1 MPNEENKIRGVI
13 ERISGPLIVA
23 KGMLGSSMYDVVHI
37 GDIGLVG
44 EIVELKDDT
53 ASIQAYEETS
63 GLMPGEPV
71 VCLGEPLSVELGP
84 GIIEQFYDGIQRPLE
99 LIEQAAKSH
108 FISRGINVPA
118 INRTKKWKFEPRV
131 KAGDTVEEGD
141 VLGIVQETVVVE
153 HRILVPIGVKGT
165 VKSVSG
171 GEHTVE
177 EIIAVIEGNG
187 AKHEVK
193 MLQRWPVRKP
203 RPVAKRLPPNVP
215 MSTGQRIVDAF
226 FPIALGGTAC
236 VPGPFGSGK
245 TVIQH
250 QFAKWA
256 QAQIVVY
263 VGCGERGNEMTDVL
277 LEFPELDDPQTGHPL
292 MKRTTLIANTSNMPV
307 AAREA
312 SIYTAITLAEY
323 YRDMGYSVALM
334 ADSTSRWAEALREM
348 SGRLEEMPGE
358 EGYPAYLGTRLAS
371 FYERAGR
378 CIVKGKDGREG
389 SVSVIGAV
397 SPPGGD
403 LSEPVTQN
411 TLRVTKVFWGLDANL
426 AYQRHFPAINWLSS
440 YSLYTQTLDEYWD
453 ARFDD
458 EWSPLRIEAM
468 SLLEEEDQLREVVR
482 LVGIDA
488 LSREERMVLETA
500 KSLREDFLHQNAFHE
515 VDTYASMDKQFRM
528 LKTIVRFHH
537 AGMEALKK
545 GAPMNDLFNLK
556 VREQIARMRY
566 LEEKQINDIN
576 KLENVIKEQISAI
589 VPDVSTE
596 GGEQNENVA

>member
-1 MPNEENKIRGVI
+1 MPNENAVKGTI
-13 ERISGPLIVA
+13 ERISGPLVVA
-23 KGMLGSSMYDVVHI
+23 RGMLGASMSDVVHV
-37 GDIGLVG
+37 GTAGLVG
-44 EIVELKDDT
+44 EIMDMDGDK
-53 ASIQAYEETS
+53 ASIQVYEETS
-63 GLMPGEPV
+63 GLKPGEPV

-99 LIEQAAKSH
+99 LIEKAAKSPY
-108 FISRGINVPA
+108 ISRGISVPA
-118 INRTKKWKFEPRV
+118 IDHAKKWKFEPRV
-131 KAGDTVEEGD
+131 KVGDTVEAGD
-141 VLGIVQETVVVE
+141 VLGVVQETVVVE
-153 HRILVPIGVKGT
+153 HRILVPVGMKGT
-165 VKSVSG
+165 VKSVNG
-171 GEHTVE
+171 GDHTVLDVV
-177 EIIAVIEGNG
+177 AVLDDDGV
-187 AKHEVK
+187 KHEVT

-203 RPVAKRLPPNVP
+203 RPVSKRLAPNVP
-215 MSTGQRIVDAF
+215 MTTGQRVVDTF
-226 FPIALGGTAC
+226 FPVALGGTAC

-277 LEFPELDDPQTGHPL
+277 LEFPELDDPQTGQPL

-312 SIYTAITLAEY
+312 SVYTAITIAEY

-378 CIVKGKDGREG
+378 CVVLGKEGREG
-389 SVSVIGAV
+389 SITVIGAV

-426 AYQRHFPAINWLSS
+426 AYQRHFPAINWLNS
-440 YSLYTQTLDEYWD
+440 YSLYTDRLDVYWNEK
-453 ARFDD
+453 FDD
-458 EWSPLRIEAM
+458 EWSGLRVEAM
-468 SLLEEEDQLREVVR
+468 SLLEKEAQLNEIVR

-488 LSREERMVLETA
+488 LSRDERMVMETA

-515 VDTYASMDKQFRM
+515 IDTYASMEKQFKMLRM
-528 LKTIVRFHH
+528 IVRFHH
-537 AGMEALKK
+537 LGLDALHR
-545 GAPMNDLFNLK
+545 GAPMNELFNLP

-566 LEEKQINDIN
+566 LEESQISQIDKLEDTMKQQING
-576 KLENVIKEQISAI
+576 I
-589 VPDVSTE
+589 VPV
-596 GGEQNENVA
+596 GGEGNVA